1 MKKMMV
7 ALVLL
12 CAGGALM
19 AEAQTRDCAAL
30 TRQALE
36 ISGVNQYMDQL
47 SSMAQSSPFL
57 AAIAGENA
65 TQSEVASILQPILQ
79 KHLEAAQLRK
89 EMQERMAARCN
100 AEQMTRTVETMQS
113 PLVSRMLVMETA
125 GNAPDAREKTERYAR
140 AIRLA
145 PPPDSRIDAVEAIDA
160 SAGVTDHVVDM
171 ILAFGRGMMT
181 GTDAHPDEID
191 QIAQRRKELKSQLH
205 GGVQL
210 SLLSTYRSATVPELL
225 QYAKELRVAPLHTF
239 YGQVNQTVAEIFEEH
254 ARDIGRDMK
263 AAVIASRGKNP

>member
-1 MKKMMV
+1 MRRILWL
-7 ALVLL
+7 ALL
-12 CAGGALM
+12 CASSALM
-19 AEAQTRDCAAL
+19 AHAQTKDCAAL

-47 SSMAQSSPFL
+47 SSVAQSSPFL
-57 AAIAGENA
+57 AGVAGENA
-65 TQSEVASILQPILQ
+65 TQSEVASILQPILE
-79 KHLEAAQLRK
+79 KHLEPGQLRN
-89 EMQERMAARCN
+89 EMQERMAAHCN
-100 AEQMTRTVETMQS
+100 AEQMARTIETMQS

-125 GNAPDAREKTERYAR
+125 GNAPDAREKAERYAR

-171 ILAFGRGMMT
+171 TLAFGRGVMT
-181 GTDAHPDEID
+181 GAEANPDEID
-191 QIAQRRKELKSQLH
+191 QIAQRGKDLKSQFH

-210 SLLSTYRSATVPELL
+210 SLLSTYRGATVPEML

-239 YGQVNQTVAEIFEEH
+239 YGQVNRTVLEIFEEH
-254 ARDIGRDMK
+254 ARAIGRDVK
-263 AAVIASRGKNP
+263 AAVVASRGKNP